1 MVSSARDSG
10 ESVIRRHLG
19 IQWWWLIWVGAGLCV
34 FLCGALL
41 GAVSGGGPGQSHGFL
56 RLLSPAF
63 GGRDRVTILALGV
76 DNSEG
81 RGLADT
87 IIALVVWPKT
97 GEIAALSIPRDSRVV
112 VPGVGTRRINASH
125 AYGGLPLT
133 IETVEMLLGIPL
145 DYYIEVN
152 VAGLVGLVD
161 AIGGIDIEVE
171 KRMHYRDRSQNLLID
186 LQPGLQHL
194 TGEQAVGYVRF
205 RHDAMGDLGRIERQ
219 RKFLRVVAGELLS
232 PTNVRRLPRLADTF
246 VETVETNLTV
256 RDILS
261 LKKIIEQMGPDA
273 MRMASLPASPRTIGG
288 QSVLELDPEE
298 VQQTVDRVLWGQGI
312 RVVILNGTGVAGLA
326 ARVAE
331 ALEEQGYEILDV
343 GNAER
348 KTASTLI
355 LDHRGQTRRAE
366 RVSSLLGGGVI
377 SAAPDGDN
385 PADVTIILGDD
396 LGRAGR

>member
-1 MVSSARDSG
+1 M
-10 ESVIRRHLG
+10 IRRHLG

-41 GAVSGGGPGQSHGFL
+41 GAVSGGGPGQPHGFL
-56 RLLSPAF
+56 RLLAPAF

-87 IIALVVWPKT
+87 LIALVVWPKI
-97 GEIAALSIPRDSRVV
+97 GEMAALSIPRDSRVV
-112 VPGVGTRRINASH
+112 IPGVGNRRINASH

-133 IETVEMLLGIPL
+133 VETVEMLLGIPF

-152 VAGLVGLVD
+152 VSGLADLVD
-161 AIGGIDIEVE
+161 AIGGIDVEVE

-219 RKFLRVVAGELLS
+219 RKFLRLVAGELLS
-232 PTNVRRLPRLADTF
+232 PANVRRLPRLADTF

-261 LKKIIEQMGPDA
+261 LKKIIEQVGPDA
-273 MRMASLPASPRTIGG
+273 IRMASLPARPRMIDG
-288 QSVLELDPEE
+288 QSVLELDADE

-312 RVVILNGTGVAGLA
+312 RVVILNGTSVDGLA

-331 ALEEQGYEILDV
+331 VLEQQGYEILEV

-348 KTASTLI
+348 KTAATLI
-355 LDHRGQTRRAE
+355 LDHRGQTRRAQ
-366 RVSSLLGGGVI
+366 RVSSLLGGAVI

>member
-1 MVSSARDSG
+1 
-10 ESVIRRHLG
+10 VIRRHLG

-41 GAVSGGGPGQSHGFL
+41 GAVSGGGPGQPHGFL
-56 RLLSPAF
+56 RLLAPAF

-87 IIALVVWPKT
+87 LIALVVWPKI
-97 GEIAALSIPRDSRVV
+97 GEMAALSIPRDSRVV
-112 VPGVGTRRINASH
+112 IPGVGNRRINASH

-133 IETVEMLLGIPL
+133 VETVEMLLGIPF

-152 VAGLVGLVD
+152 VSGLADLVD
-161 AIGGIDIEVE
+161 AIGGIDVEVE

-219 RKFLRVVAGELLS
+219 RKFLRLVAGELLS
-232 PTNVRRLPRLADTF
+232 PANVRRLPRLADTF

-261 LKKIIEQMGPDA
+261 LKKIIEQVGPDA
-273 MRMASLPASPRTIGG
+273 IRMASLPARPRMIDG
-288 QSVLELDPEE
+288 QSVLELDADE

-312 RVVILNGTGVAGLA
+312 RVVILNGTSVDGLA

-331 ALEEQGYEILDV
+331 VLEEQGYEILEV

-355 LDHRGQTRRAE
+355 LDHRGQTRRAQ
-366 RVSSLLGGGVI
+366 RVSSLLGGAVI

>member
-1 MVSSARDSG
+1 MVPSARDSG

-56 RLLSPAF
+56 RLLAPAF

-87 IIALVVWPKT
+87 LIALVVWPKT

-112 VPGVGTRRINASH
+112 IPGVGTRRINASH

-133 IETVEMLLGIPL
+133 IETVEMLLGIPF

-152 VAGLVGLVD
+152 VSGLVDLVD

-194 TGEQAVGYVRF
+194 AGEQAVGYVRF

-219 RKFLRVVAGELLS
+219 RKFLRLVAGELLS
-232 PTNVRRLPRLADTF
+232 PANVGRLPKLADTF
-246 VETVETNLTV
+246 VETVDTNLTV

-261 LKKIIEQMGPDA
+261 LKKIIEQVGPDA
-273 MRMASLPASPRTIGG
+273 IRMASLPARPRMIDG

-312 RVVILNGTGVAGLA
+312 RVVILNGTSVAGLA

-355 LDHRGQTRRAE
+355 LDHRGQTRRAQ
-366 RVSSLLGGGVI
+366 RVSSLLGGAVI

>member
-1 MVSSARDSG
+1 M
-10 ESVIRRHLG
+10 IRRHLG
-19 IQWWWLIWVGAGLCV
+19 IQWWWLIWVGAGLYV

-56 RLLSPAF
+56 RLLAPAF

-76 DNSEG
+76 DDSEG

-87 IIALVVWPKT
+87 LIALVIWPKI

-112 VPGVGTRRINASH
+112 IPGVGNRRINASH

-133 IETVEMLLGIPL
+133 IETVEMLLGIPF
-145 DYYIEVN
+145 DYYVEVN
-152 VAGLVGLVD
+152 VSGLVDLVD

-194 TGEQAVGYVRF
+194 AGEQAVGYVRF

-219 RKFLRVVAGELLS
+219 RKFLRLVAGELLS
-232 PTNVRRLPRLADTF
+232 PANVRRLPKLADTF
-246 VETVETNLTV
+246 VETVETNLSV

-261 LKKIIEQMGPDA
+261 LKKIIEQVGPDA
-273 MRMASLPASPRTIGG
+273 IRMASLPVRPRMIDG
-288 QSVLELDPEE
+288 QSVLELDADE

-312 RVVILNGTGVAGLA
+312 RVVILNGTSVDGLA
-326 ARVAE
+326 ARMAE
-331 ALEEQGYEILDV
+331 TLEEQGYEILEV
-343 GNAER
+343 GNSER

-355 LDHRGQTRRAE
+355 LDHRGQTRRAQ
-366 RVSSLLGGGVI
+366 RVSSLLGGAVI

-396 LGRAGR
+396 LGRARR

>member
-1 MVSSARDSG
+1 
-10 ESVIRRHLG
+10 VIRRHLG

>member
-1 MVSSARDSG
+1 M
-10 ESVIRRHLG
+10 IRRHLG

-41 GAVSGGGPGQSHGFL
+41 GAVSGGGPGQPHGFL
-56 RLLSPAF
+56 RLLAPAF

-87 IIALVVWPKT
+87 LIALVVWPKI
-97 GEIAALSIPRDSRVV
+97 GEMAALSIPRDSRVV
-112 VPGVGTRRINASH
+112 IPGVGNRRINASH

-133 IETVEMLLGIPL
+133 IETVEMLLGIPF

-152 VAGLVGLVD
+152 VSGLADLVD
-161 AIGGIDIEVE
+161 AIGGIDVEVE

-219 RKFLRVVAGELLS
+219 RKFLRLVAGELLS
-232 PTNVRRLPRLADTF
+232 PANVRRLPRLADTF

-261 LKKIIEQMGPDA
+261 LKKIIEQVGPDA
-273 MRMASLPASPRTIGG
+273 IRMASLPARPRMIDG
-288 QSVLELDPEE
+288 QSVLELDADE

-312 RVVILNGTGVAGLA
+312 RVVILNGTSVDGLA

-331 ALEEQGYEILDV
+331 VLEEQGYEILEV

-355 LDHRGQTRRAE
+355 LDHRGQTRRAQ
-366 RVSSLLGGGVI
+366 RVSSLLGGAVI

>member
-1 MVSSARDSG
+1 M
-10 ESVIRRHLG
+10 IRRHLG

-56 RLLSPAF
+56 RLLAPAF

-87 IIALVVWPKT
+87 LIALVVWPKT

-112 VPGVGTRRINASH
+112 IPGVGTRRINASH
-125 AYGGLPLT
+125 SYGGLPLT
-133 IETVEMLLGIPL
+133 IETVEMLLGVPF

-152 VAGLVGLVD
+152 VSGLVDLVD

-219 RKFLRVVAGELLS
+219 RKFLRLVAGELLS
-232 PTNVRRLPRLADTF
+232 PENVSHLPKLANTF

-256 RDILS
+256 RDVLS

-273 MRMASLPASPRTIGG
+273 MRMASLPAHPRMING

-312 RVVILNGTGVAGLA
+312 RVVIFNGTGVAGLA

-331 ALEEQGYEILDV
+331 ALEEQGYEILEV

-355 LDHRGQTRRAE
+355 LDHRGQTRRAQ
-366 RVSSLLGGGVI
+366 RVSSLLGGAVI

>member
-1 MVSSARDSG
+1 M
-10 ESVIRRHLG
+10 IRRHLG

-41 GAVSGGGPGQSHGFL
+41 GAVSGGGPGQPHGFL
-56 RLLSPAF
+56 RLLAPAF

-87 IIALVVWPKT
+87 LIALVVWPKI
-97 GEIAALSIPRDSRVV
+97 GEMAALSIPRDSRVV
-112 VPGVGTRRINASH
+112 IPGVGNRRINASH

-133 IETVEMLLGIPL
+133 VETVEMLLGIPF

-152 VAGLVGLVD
+152 VSGLADLVD
-161 AIGGIDIEVE
+161 AIGGIDVEVE

-219 RKFLRVVAGELLS
+219 RKFLRLVAGELLS
-232 PTNVRRLPRLADTF
+232 PANVRRLPRLADTF

-261 LKKIIEQMGPDA
+261 LKKIIEQVGPDA
-273 MRMASLPASPRTIGG
+273 IRMASLPARPRMIDG
-288 QSVLELDPEE
+288 QSVLELDADE

-312 RVVILNGTGVAGLA
+312 RVVILNGTSVDGLA

-331 ALEEQGYEILDV
+331 VLEEQGYEILEV

-355 LDHRGQTRRAE
+355 LDHRGQTRRAQ
-366 RVSSLLGGGVI
+366 RVSSLLGGAVI

>member
-1 MVSSARDSG
+1 M
-10 ESVIRRHLG
+10 IRRHLG

-41 GAVSGGGPGQSHGFL
+41 GAVSGGGPGQPHGFL
-56 RLLSPAF
+56 RLLAPAF

-87 IIALVVWPKT
+87 LIALVVWPKI

-112 VPGVGTRRINASH
+112 IPGVGNRRINASH

-133 IETVEMLLGIPL
+133 VETVEMLLGIPF

-152 VAGLVGLVD
+152 VSGLADLVD
-161 AIGGIDIEVE
+161 AIGGIDVEVE

-219 RKFLRVVAGELLS
+219 RKFLRLVAGELLS
-232 PTNVRRLPRLADTF
+232 PANVRRLPRLADTF

-261 LKKIIEQMGPDA
+261 LKKIIEQVGPDA
-273 MRMASLPASPRTIGG
+273 IRMASLPARPRMIDG
-288 QSVLELDPEE
+288 QSVLELDADE

-312 RVVILNGTGVAGLA
+312 RVVILNGTSVDGLA
-326 ARVAE
+326 ARVADV
-331 ALEEQGYEILDV
+331 LEEQGYEILEV

-355 LDHRGQTRRAE
+355 LDHRGQTRRAQ
-366 RVSSLLGGGVI
+366 RVSSLLGGAVI